1 MKTCKNCGALT
12 DSLYC
17 GLCGQKPVPER
28 ITLHFIWDEFVH
40 FFTHAEKGFF
50 FTSWQLIKAPG
61 HVIKSFIEGK
71 RKVFQK
77 PVSYYLIWIG
87 LYSIVLYLF
96 KTWFGENTVISF
108 ANYFGPGETTKFAI
122 SHLNIVL
129 TLLLPVQAVYVYF
142 LLMYRKYNYVE
153 ALVAI
158 LYAIGTLI
166 LFQTVFVVLGFIYY
180 LLTGNSVSILWSDIF
195 KVIYMAWVLIDLA
208 KAISVNGKFVRILS
222 SMLLMMATFTSWRLF
237 ISPFFTNLIFN

>member
-1 MKTCKNCGALT
+1 
-12 DSLYC
+12 
-17 GLCGQKPVPER
+17 
-28 ITLHFIWDEFVH
+28 
-40 FFTHAEKGFF
+40 
-50 FTSWQLIKAPG
+50 
-61 HVIKSFIEGK
+61 
-71 RKVFQK
+71 
-77 PVSYYLIWIG
+77 
-87 LYSIVLYLF
+87 
-96 KTWFGENTVISF
+96 
-108 ANYFGPGETTKFAI
+108 
-122 SHLNIVL
+122 
-129 TLLLPVQAVYVYF
+129 LPVQAVYVYF

-195 KVIYMAWVLIDLA
+195 KVFYMAWVLIDLA

-237 ISPFFTNLIFN
+237 ISPFFTNLIFNE